1 MLKRLGFVAATLTF
15 ALVAGGGAAAA
26 APASTADRDAVR
38 SGGDRTAITAVAHR
52 GASAYAP
59 ENTLAAIEEADARGA
74 RTVEV
79 DVQRTKD
86 GHLVLMHDTTLTRT
100 TNVTSVYPGRASY
113 RVADFTLA
121 EIRRLDAGSWFD
133 RAYRRER
140 VPTLQEGL
148 DTLRRH
154 RLNLMLELKSP
165 ELYPGIEAQ
174 VADTF
179 RRNPRWL
186 VPAAQGRE
194 PRLIIQSF
202 NWESARISHDLLPD
216 VPHGL
221 LGVVPRDQIPAY
233 ADWADQIN
241 PSHTRIDAGYVDAV
255 HAEGL
260 QVFVYTVNEPAA
272 MRTAIANG
280 VDGIISDYP
289 DVLLKVIAEET
300 AARGAA

>member
-1 MLKRLGFVAATLTF
+1 MLKRLGFVVATLAFT
-15 ALVAGGGAAAA
+15 LVAGGGPVTA
-26 APASTADRDAVR
+26 APASATDRDAVR
-38 SGGDRTAITAVAHR
+38 SAGAHSAVTAVAHR

-59 ENTLAAIEEADARGA
+59 ENTLAAIEEAADRGA

-100 TNVTSVYPGRASY
+100 TNVASVYPGRASY
-113 RVADFTLA
+113 RVDDFTLA

-133 RAYRRER
+133 PEFRGER

-148 DTLRRH
+148 DTLRAN

-165 ELYPGIEAQ
+165 ELYPGIEQQ

-179 RRNPRWL
+179 KRNPRWL
-186 VPAAQGRE
+186 VPAAPGRD

-202 NWESARISHDLLPD
+202 NWESARTSHDLLPD

-221 LGVVPRDQIPAY
+221 LGVVPRDEIAGY
-233 ADWADQIN
+233 AEWADQIN
-241 PSHTRIDAGYVDAV
+241 PSHTRIDASYVEAV
-255 HAEGL
+255 HDAGMET
-260 QVFVYTVNEPAA
+260 FVYTVNEQAA
-272 MRTAIANG
+272 MRAALDKG

-289 DVLLKVIAEET
+289 DVLLKVIAEHT
-300 AARGAA
+300 ARSAA